1 MKKKIM
7 KDLSTEQLS
16 RVLKQWRDLCDK
28 QKGLEQCLLK
38 IARHPEATPEQMES
52 ALVIYRRAYKKIREM
67 EPQMLGIGMK
77 YHREQYVA
85 KVTLTEV

>member
-1 MKKKIM
+1 M
-7 KDLSTEQLS
+7 KDLSQEQLS
-16 RVLKQWRDLCDK
+16 RVLKNWRDVCDK
-28 QKGLEQCLLK
+28 QKALEQCLLK

-67 EPQMLGIGMK
+67 EPQMLDIGMK

-85 KVTLTEV
+85 KLTLTEV

>member
-1 MKKKIM
+1 M
-7 KDLSTEQLS
+7 KDLLQEQLS
-16 RVLKQWRDLCDK
+16 RVLKNWRDVCDK
-28 QKGLEQCLLK
+28 QKGLEKCLLK

-67 EPQMLGIGMK
+67 ESQMLDIGMK